1 MAYFTQHLEEVNESY
16 FQHMRHAARFSMKL
30 AVGSM
35 ACLVHSIFPFLCEK
49 TGSAI
54 IAEMHHD
61 MVLHRIRLDSHKELD
76 GPLADTV

>member
-1 MAYFTQHLEEVNESY
+1 MAYFTRHLEEVNESY
-16 FQHMRHAARFSMKL
+16 FQHMRHATRFSMKL

-49 TGSAI
+49 TGSTI
-54 IAEMHHD
+54 IAAMHHD
-61 MVLHRIRLDSHKELD
+61 MVLHRTRSGSRKELG